1 MTAALEDPLRSA
13 RRAVH
18 AGHFREAW
26 ESLDAQPLPIRQSP
40 EWLLLSAMARW
51 RLGDFSSSR
60 SAALQAR
67 DGYRALGDVDGEMR
81 TENVASAG
89 AFALGELR
97 EAERGFAR
105 ALALADRLSDELML
119 ARCANN
125 LGNVASYLARH
136 TTALSFYR
144 LAASR
149 FEKVGFD
156 YGVAE
161 TLINTGIVWRDLGN
175 LEQSQDAAERAL
187 EIAERD
193 ETWRLAAQAF
203 AMRGEAMAL
212 LGDLPLGRAQVERAL
227 ALARKREDRLAEV
240 EALRIL
246 CNLERRAGRV
256 AESERMGRAALD
268 LATTLAHPWS
278 VAEVQRDLG
287 ELFAVTGRGSEAAA
301 CWTEAAAGFQKLGA
315 HSRADEMRQRAAAV
329 QGE

>member
-1 MTAALEDPLRSA
+1 MTATLDDPLRAA

-18 AGHFREAW
+18 AGQFREAW
-26 ESLDAQPLPIRQSP
+26 ESLDQQPAPVRQSP
-40 EWLLLSAMARW
+40 EWLLLAAMARW
-51 RLGDFSSSR
+51 RLGDFPASR

-81 TENVASAG
+81 AENVASAG

-105 ALALADRLSDELML
+105 ALALAERLSDELML

-125 LGNVASYLARH
+125 LGNVAYYLARH
-136 TTALSFYR
+136 ATALSFYR
-144 LAASR
+144 LAATR
-149 FEKVGFD
+149 FERAGFP

-175 LEQSQDAAERAL
+175 LQESQDAAERAL

-193 ETWRLAAQAF
+193 ETWRLVAQAQ
-203 AMRGEAMAL
+203 AMRGEALAL

-227 ALARKREDRLAEV
+227 ALAQSREDRLAEV

-246 CNLERRAGRV
+246 CNIERRAGRLS
-256 AESERMGRAALD
+256 ESERMGRAALD
-268 LATTLAHPWS
+268 LAVALAHAWS
-278 VAEVQRDLG
+278 VAEVRHDLG
-287 ELFAVTGRGSEAAA
+287 ELLAATGRGSEAAA
-301 CWTEAAAGFQKLGA
+301 CWADAAEGFERLGA
-315 HSRADEMRQRAAAV
+315 ISRAEEMRNRAAAV
-329 QGE
+329 QPR